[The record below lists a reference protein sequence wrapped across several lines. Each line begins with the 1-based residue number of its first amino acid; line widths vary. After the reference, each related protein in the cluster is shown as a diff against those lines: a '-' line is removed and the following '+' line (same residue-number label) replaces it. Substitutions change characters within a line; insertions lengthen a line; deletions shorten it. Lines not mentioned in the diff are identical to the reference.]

1 MLLIKE
7 MSVLV
12 AKRDVCV
19 CVFFSFFRRL
29 VVVEFKPPADLCSS

>member
-1 MLLIKE
+1 MVLVKE

-12 AKRDVCV
+12 AKRDVI
-19 CVFFSFFRRL
+19 FARRL